1 MRRVPGRVPRF
12 PHALR
17 QSAAECGRVAI
28 GNDFR
33 LHYGHQPLTL
43 RDGGIASQGVHGICD
58 RQLCWHMLRR
68 VQLQHIAPL
77 GKAGALLIGL
87 GAETLDVEGKNIK
100 KQHILNFG
108 TIANFPSKSCYDICD
123 HL

>member
-1 MRRVPGRVPRF
+1 MRRVPGRVPSF
-12 PHALR
+12 PYTPG
-17 QSAAECGRVAI
+17 AESGRVAI

-87 GAETLDVEGKNIK
+87 GAKNPDAGEKDKGKKTYLELWQDCPFSI
-100 KQHILNFG
+100 QEL
-108 TIANFPSKSCYDICD
+108 
-123 HL
+123 L

>member
-87 GAETLDVEGKNIK
+87 GAKNPDAGEKDKEK
-100 KQHILNFG
+100 KTYLELWHDRQFSIQEL
-108 TIANFPSKSCYDICD
+108 
-123 HL
+123 L

>member
-58 RQLCWHMLRR
+58 RQLCGHMLCR
-68 VQLQHIAPL
+68 VQLQHVAPL

-87 GAETLDVEGKNIK
+87 GAKNPDAGEKDKGKKTYLELWQDCPFSI
-100 KQHILNFG
+100 QEL
-108 TIANFPSKSCYDICD
+108 
-123 HL
+123 L